1 MASSARYTQLTP
13 IILLTMKLFSASI
26 TLLFAILIS
35 IVAAYFSVVGLAAL
49 FAATFIPVVIMGS
62 TLEASKLVAAQWLH
76 GNWKNPNVNWL
87 HKSYMTA
94 AVGAL
99 MLITSIGI
107 YGFLSKGHLEQ
118 EAPLAGI
125 ELEVKQ
131 REQQIE
137 ILQANNASLKTKL
150 TQLDKSID
158 AYLANDKASQ
168 GLKARARQK
177 TERDSI
183 DKELQANNE
192 KISQLNKEILP
203 LKMQSS
209 EVHAKLGPI
218 KYVAELFG
226 WEDANSAVRLVIMIL
241 MFAFDP
247 LAIVMLLSAQI
258 TFDELSRERKA
269 RKERESSK
277 DDVLPDAPTIV
288 TPEAHIAPEP
298 AGDVSSDAQ
307 VTPEALPVLNI
318 ENDAEHEETKIEEEV
333 AKPVEPEPAPVVA
346 ADELTSDDVIIEP
359 KAKAK
364 YRRALKKFVRD
375 AYLKPQEPVVVEAP
389 KAQEVKDEVVT
400 TDASTNEKNQLIE
413 LLEQQPELLNVV
425 IEVITEYKKSTDE
438 ATSIPAPEA
447 EKTDQVTT
455 DPRKSWLPP
464 PTKD

>member
-1 MASSARYTQLTP
+1 
-13 IILLTMKLFSASI
+13 MKLFSASI

-62 TLEASKLVAAQWLH
+62 TLEAAKLVAAQWLH
-76 GNWKNPNVNWL
+76 SNWKNPNVNFL
-87 HKSYMTA
+87 HKTYMTS

-131 REQQIE
+131 REQKIE
-137 ILQANNASLKTKL
+137 MLQANNASLQTKL

-158 AYLANDKASQ
+158 AFLVNDKASQ
-168 GLKARARQK
+168 GLKARNRQK
-177 TERDSI
+177 AERDTI
-183 DKELQANNE
+183 DKQLNVNNE
-192 KISQLNKEILP
+192 QISKLNSEILP

-258 TFDELSRERKA
+258 TFNEISKERAA
-269 RKERESSK
+269 RKEKESFK
-277 DDVLPDAPTIV
+277 EEDLPVDPPVV
-288 TPEAHIAPEP
+288 TPFTETAQERN
-298 AGDVSSDAQ
+298 GDVSSDIQ
-307 VTPEALPVLNI
+307 VMPEVIAEPQPVLNI
-318 ENDAEHEETKIEEEV
+318 ENEAEHDEVKIEEVVVTEEPVVEV
-333 AKPVEPEPAPVVA
+333 DPEPVVEVIPEPALEELT
-346 ADELTSDDVIIEP
+346 ADEVIIEP
-359 KAKAK
+359 KKQAK

-375 AYLKPQEPVVVEAP
+375 AYLTPAVVPVAEVPQAEAVP
-389 KAQEVKDEVVT
+389 EVVA
-400 TDASTNEKNQLIE
+400 TDPTSKEKNQLIE

-425 IEVITEYKKSTDE
+425 IEVITEYKKAADE
-438 ATSIPAPEA
+438 ATTIPTTDVL
-447 EKTDQVTT
+447 KTDQVSTE
-455 DPRKSWLPP
+455 PRKSWLPA
-464 PTKD
+464 PTKKD

>member
-1 MASSARYTQLTP
+1 
-13 IILLTMKLFSASI
+13 MKLFSASI

-137 ILQANNASLKTKL
+137 MLQANNASLQTKL
-150 TQLDKSID
+150 TQLDKSVD
-158 AYLANDKASQ
+158 AFLANDKAAQ
-168 GLKARARQK
+168 GLKARTRQK
-177 TERDSI
+177 IERAEI
-183 DKELQANNE
+183 DKQLQANNE

-258 TFDELSRERKA
+258 TFDELSKEKKA
-269 RKERESSK
+269 RKQKEQESFK
-277 DDVLPDAPTIV
+277 EDVLPDAPEDV
-288 TPEAHIAPEP
+288 TPVAVDIQKP

-307 VTPEALPVLNI
+307 VIFEPYAEPQPVLNI
-318 ENDAEHEETKIEEEV
+318 VNDAEHDEVKIEVPVQVEV
-333 AKPVEPEPAPVVA
+333 PAPVVDEVVA
-346 ADELTSDDVIIEP
+346 PVAEELTADEVIIEP
-359 KAKAK
+359 KSAAK

-375 AYLKPQEPVVVEAP
+375 AYLTPKEPVVETPKEEVKEIVEA
-389 KAQEVKDEVVT
+389 
-400 TDASTNEKNQLIE
+400 TDTPNEKKQLIE

-425 IEVITEYKKSTDE
+425 IEVITEYKKSTDD
-438 ATSIPAPEA
+438 ATAIPAPEA
-447 EKTDQVTT
+447 EKDESISTE
-455 DPRKSWLPP
+455 PRKSWLPP
-464 PTKD
+464 PTK

>member
-1 MASSARYTQLTP
+1 
-13 IILLTMKLFSASI
+13 MKLFSACL

-62 TLEASKLVAAQWLH
+62 TLEAAKLVAAQWLH
-76 GNWKNPNVNWL
+76 SNWKNPNVNFI
-87 HKSYMTA
+87 HKTYMTS

-131 REQQIE
+131 REQQITM
-137 ILQANNASLKTKL
+137 LQTNNAALQTKL

-158 AYLANDKASQ
+158 AFLANDKASQ

-177 TERDSI
+177 AERSTI
-183 DKELQANNE
+183 DKELVVNNE
-192 KISQLNKEILP
+192 KISKLNAEIMP
-203 LKMQSS
+203 LKVQTSAV
-209 EVHAKLGPI
+209 EAKLGPI

-258 TFDELSRERKA
+258 TFDELSKAKRERK
-269 RKERESSK
+269 ERDSLK
-277 DDVLPDAPTIV
+277 DDAPIDTASGAQV
-288 TPEAHIAPEP
+288 AVNPEVEP

-307 VTPEALPVLNI
+307 VTPSVTEEAHPVLNI
-318 ENDAEHEETKIEEEV
+318 ENDAEHEETKIELALVSREPFVEPAVETMVPVEEV
-333 AKPVEPEPAPVVA
+333 
-346 ADELTSDDVIIEP
+346 LTKDDLIIETP
-359 KAKAK
+359 QEAK
-364 YRRALKKFVRD
+364 YRRALAKFVRD
-375 AYLKPQEPVVVEAP
+375 AYLKPREPKVVAVSQE
-389 KAQEVKDEVVT
+389 KAVPEEVVT
-400 TDASTNEKNQLIE
+400 TDPSPTEKDQLID
-413 LLEQQPELLNVV
+413 LLEQNPELLDVM
-425 IEVITEYKKSTDE
+425 IDVITSHKKPTDE
-438 ATSIPAPEA
+438 AILIHAVDEKMNDDLTPTAPR
-447 EKTDQVTT
+447 T
-455 DPRKSWLPP
+455 SWLPN
-464 PTKD
+464 PTK

>member
-1 MASSARYTQLTP
+1 
-13 IILLTMKLFSASI
+13 MKLFSASL

-49 FAATFIPVVIMGS
+49 FAATFIPVVIMGA
-62 TLEASKLVAAQWLH
+62 TLEAAKLVAAQWLH
-76 GNWKNPNVNWL
+76 SNWKNRNVNFL

-131 REQQIE
+131 REQQIAM
-137 ILQANNASLKTKL
+137 LQANNASLQTKL

-158 AYLANDKASQ
+158 AYLTNDKASQ

-177 TERDSI
+177 SERDTI
-183 DKELQANNE
+183 DKQLVSNNE
-192 KISQLNKEILP
+192 KISKLNSEILP
-203 LKMQSS
+203 LKMQTS
-209 EVHAKLGPI
+209 EVEAKLGPI

-247 LAIVMLLSAQI
+247 LAIVMMLSAQI
-258 TFDELSRERKA
+258 TFDELSKERRA
-269 RKERESSK
+269 RKDKESSK
-277 DDVLPDAPTIV
+277 DDVLPNNPEDV
-288 TPEAHIAPEP
+288 TPVAVIAPEL
-298 AGDVSSDAQ
+298 AGGVSSDAQ
-307 VTPEALPVLNI
+307 VTPELLEEPQPVLNI
-318 ENDAEHEETKIEEEV
+318 ENDAEHDEVKIEEI
-333 AKPVEPEPAPVVA
+333 PVVVFTPTPVVEELT
-346 ADELTSDDVIIEP
+346 ADEVIIEP
-359 KAKAK
+359 KSTAK

-375 AYLKPQEPVVVEAP
+375 AYLTTHEEQVAEVPQAKAVKEEPIVA
-389 KAQEVKDEVVT
+389 
-400 TDASTNEKNQLIE
+400 TDPTSNEKNQLIK

-438 ATSIPAPEA
+438 ATDVPAMNEA
-447 EKTDQVTT
+447 KTETAVTE
-455 DPRKSWLPP
+455 PRTSWLPP
-464 PTKD
+464 PAKD

>member
-1 MASSARYTQLTP
+1 
-13 IILLTMKLFSASI
+13 MKLFSASL

-62 TLEASKLVAAQWLH
+62 TLEAAKLVAAQWLH
-76 GNWKNPNVNWL
+76 SNWKNSNVNFL
-87 HKSYMTA
+87 HKTYMTL

-137 ILQANNASLKTKL
+137 MLQANNTALQTKL
-150 TQLDKSID
+150 TQLDKSVD
-158 AYLANDKASQ
+158 AYLVNEKASQ

-177 TERDSI
+177 TERDNI
-183 DKELQANNE
+183 DKQLVTNNE
-192 KISQLNKEILP
+192 KISKLNAEILP

-247 LAIVMLLSAQI
+247 LAIVMMLSAQI
-258 TFDELSRERKA
+258 TFNEISKERQA
-269 RKERESSK
+269 RKEKESSK
-277 DDVLPDAPTIV
+277 DAVLPVEPTVV
-288 TPEAHIAPEP
+288 TPVAEVAQEP

-307 VTPEALPVLNI
+307 VMPDITPEPQPVLHI
-318 ENDAEHEETKIEEEV
+318 ENEAEHDEVKIEQPIV
-333 AKPVEPEPAPVVA
+333 AAPVA
-346 ADELTSDDVIIEP
+346 EELTADEVIIEP
-359 KAKAK
+359 KAQAK

-375 AYLKPQEPVVVEAP
+375 AYLKPQVEKVVEVRQAE
-389 KAQEVKDEVVT
+389 AVKEEVVT
-400 TDASTNEKNQLIE
+400 TDPTSNEKNQLIE

-438 ATSIPAPEA
+438 ATAIPTPDTVNEDHVST
-447 EKTDQVTT
+447 E
-455 DPRKSWLPP
+455 PRKSWLPT

>member
-1 MASSARYTQLTP
+1 
-13 IILLTMKLFSASI
+13 MKLFSASL

-49 FAATFIPVVIMGS
+49 FAATFIPVVIMGA
-62 TLEASKLVAAQWLH
+62 TLEAAKLVAAQWLH
-76 GNWKNPNVNWL
+76 SNWKNSNVNFL

-137 ILQANNASLKTKL
+137 MLQANNASLQTKL

-168 GLKARARQK
+168 GLKARTRQK
-177 TERDSI
+177 AERESI
-183 DKELQANNE
+183 DKQLVTNNE
-192 KISQLNKEILP
+192 KISKLNAEILP
-203 LKMQSS
+203 LKMQTS
-209 EVHAKLGPI
+209 EVEAKLGPI

-247 LAIVMLLSAQI
+247 LAIVMMLSAQI
-258 TFDELSRERKA
+258 TFDELSKEKRK
-269 RKERESSK
+269 RKEQESSK
-277 DDVLPDAPTIV
+277 EDVLPVEPAVV
-288 TPEAHIAPEP
+288 TPVAVIAPEP

-307 VTPEALPVLNI
+307 VTPEPVEEPQPVLNI
-318 ENDAEHEETKIEEEV
+318 ENDAEHDEVKIEE
-333 AKPVEPEPAPVVA
+333 APVVVFTPTPVTEELT
-346 ADELTSDDVIIEP
+346 ADEVIIEP
-359 KAKAK
+359 KSAAK
-364 YRRALKKFVRD
+364 YRRALKKFVKD
-375 AYLKPQEPVVVEAP
+375 AYLKPQEEIVAVVPQA
-389 KAQEVKDEVVT
+389 EVVKEEKVVA
-400 TDASTNEKNQLIE
+400 TDPTSNEKNQLIE

-438 ATSIPAPEA
+438 ATSIPAPEDVKQ
-447 EKTDQVTT
+447 ESIVT

>member
-1 MASSARYTQLTP
+1 
-13 IILLTMKLFSASI
+13 MKLFSASI

-87 HKSYMTA
+87 HKTYMTS

-137 ILQANNASLKTKL
+137 MLQANNESLKTKL
-150 TQLDKSID
+150 TQLDKSVD
-158 AYLANDKASQ
+158 AFLANDKASQ

-177 TERDSI
+177 AERDSI

-192 KISQLNKEILP
+192 KISKLNAEILP
-203 LKMQSS
+203 LKMKNS
-209 EVHAKLGPI
+209 EVEAKLGPI

-258 TFDELSRERKA
+258 TFDELSKEKKA
-269 RKERESSK
+269 RKQKEQDSSK
-277 DDVLPDAPTIV
+277 EDVLPVQPEVV
-288 TPEAHIAPEP
+288 TPVAVETKEP

-307 VTPEALPVLNI
+307 VMPEPVVEPTPVLNI
-318 ENDAEHEETKIEEEV
+318 ENEAEHDEVKIEV
-333 AKPVEPEPAPVVA
+333 PVVVEPVAETVVPVSEELT
-346 ADELTSDDVIIEP
+346 ADEVIIEP
-359 KAKAK
+359 KSAAK

-375 AYLKPQEPVVVEAP
+375 AYLTPKEPVVETP
-389 KAQEVKDEVVT
+389 QEEVKEEVET
-400 TDASTNEKNQLIE
+400 TDTPNEKKQLIE
-413 LLEQQPELLNVV
+413 LLEQQPDLLNVV

-438 ATSIPAPEA
+438 ATAIPAPDA
-447 EKTDQVTT
+447 EKDESIVTE
-455 DPRKSWLPP
+455 PRKSWLPP
-464 PTKD
+464 PTK